1 MMKRKAKSAAGKR
14 AMQKRDPVAEEGAK
28 VAIFMKG
35 TNTSQ
40 VVTDCLKDL
49 VLLID

>member
-1 MMKRKAKSAAGKR
+1 MLKRKAKSAAGKR
-14 AMQKRDPVAEEGAK
+14 AMQKREPVAEEGAK

-49 VLLID
+49 VLLIY